1 MITLIRPNGS
11 TAVGRPDG
19 GLIPVDI
26 DYGAPYDK
34 VPALLGA
41 ISVAANSRNVI
52 GSGGADFTQLKSGD
66 FLNLSP
72 NIPPSQIE
80 SITGSGAM
88 TIKEPITTAI
98 TNGIYKRALQMY
110 MGLTLEAKM
119 EESIG
124 YAEFKASQRGNQAYK
139 KLLNSYML
147 TVSAKLVEP
156 VAERTAK
163 VIPGFFINYDQTTGN
178 IKGAARTVP
187 MWKEYMWNDLA
198 SGRGQQL
205 ELTALIA
212 PEVRSL
218 DPMDKIIIPNALCYT
233 EFKQGMDG
241 EVGAVLEIK
250 WECFV
255 SKDLLFAGYPLAWYM
270 GDLDVT

>member
-1 MITLIRPNGS
+1 MITLIRPSGS

-19 GLIPVDI
+19 GLIPVDL
-26 DYGAPYDK
+26 DFGAPYEK
-34 VPALLGA
+34 VVARPGT
-41 ISVAANSRNVI
+41 ISVSANSNVVTAN
-52 GSGGADFTQLKSGD
+52 GAASFADIKSGD
-66 FLNLSP
+66 FLNLAP
-72 NIPPSQIE
+72 NIPASQVESVSGPS
-80 SITGSGAM
+80 SL
-88 TIKEPITTAI
+88 TIKDPLTTAI
-98 TNGIYKRALQMY
+98 TNGVYKRAYQMY

-124 YAEFKASQRGNQAYK
+124 YAEFKASQRGSQAYK

-147 TVSAKLVEP
+147 TFSAKLVEP
-156 VAERTAK
+156 VAERIAK
-163 VIPGFFINYDQTTGN
+163 VIPGFAINYDQTTGN

-187 MWKEYMWNDLA
+187 MWKEYMWNDLT

-205 ELTALIA
+205 EATALIA

-241 EVGAVLEIK
+241 ETGAVLEIK

-255 SKDLLFAGYPLAWYM
+255 SKDFLFAGYPLAWYM